1 MKVIDNN
8 TSSRAQALWSRHLY
22 LGVALIVIGC
32 VWMLYN
38 FGVIGPR
45 FVDVF
50 FSWEMLLTVIGG
62 YLLSR
67 RQWVWGGLVTALGLL
82 FLVVDL
88 LGLAIPYDKVAWP
101 AVFIVAGVAV
111 LLTRSY
117 RR

>member
-1 MKVIDNN
+1 MKVIDKN
-8 TSSRAQALWSRHLY
+8 TSGRTQAHWNRHLY
-22 LGVALIVIGC
+22 LGVALMAIGG

-38 FGVIGPR
+38 FGVVGPR
-45 FVDVF
+45 FFDVF

-67 RQWVWGGLVTALGLL
+67 RQWIWGGLVTASGLL
-82 FLVVDL
+82 FLATDL
-88 LGLAIPYDKVAWP
+88 IGLTIPYDKVVWP